1 MGVWVWVVF
10 GSWRCAAGVAVVCTC
25 VVNVTVPCD
34 VFLPLL
40 LFPQQFLSQYAA
52 PLAEQVHL
60 QLLFFLIKKQAFF
73 LSQRGRAKDE
83 MSRE

>member
-1 MGVWVWVVF
+1 
-10 GSWRCAAGVAVVCTC
+10 
-25 VVNVTVPCD
+25 
-34 VFLPLL
+34 
-40 LFPQQFLSQYAA
+40 
-52 PLAEQVHL
+52 L